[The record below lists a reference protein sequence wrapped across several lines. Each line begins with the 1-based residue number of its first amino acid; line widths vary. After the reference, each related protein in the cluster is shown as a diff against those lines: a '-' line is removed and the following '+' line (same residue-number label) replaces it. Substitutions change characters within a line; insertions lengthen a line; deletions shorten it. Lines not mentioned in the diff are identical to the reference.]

1 MFVSDHGTFT
11 LSLNYYFSIIER
23 QNKVVMNALPL
34 RVTSTEQRTNLV
46 IRRGKKMHSDILVTI
61 REPKRKKK
69 EADVPII

>member
-46 IRRGKKMHSDILVTI
+46 IRRGKKNAFRHTSDN
-61 REPKRKKK
+61 
-69 EADVPII
+69 

>member
-1 MFVSDHGTFT
+1 
-11 LSLNYYFSIIER
+11 
-23 QNKVVMNALPL
+23 MNALPL

-69 EADVPII
+69 RSLCTNNIIRLYLVHKTFTFVRFERDY